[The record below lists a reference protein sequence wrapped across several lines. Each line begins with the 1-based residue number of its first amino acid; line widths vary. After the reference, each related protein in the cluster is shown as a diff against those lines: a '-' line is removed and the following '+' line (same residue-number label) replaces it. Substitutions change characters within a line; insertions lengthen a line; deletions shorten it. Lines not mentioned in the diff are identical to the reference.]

1 MLDKSKLLLL
11 VGAMVSGVFAAML
24 SGLFEQSSKGGMLGA
39 KNFGY
44 PWIWRSNIVQ
54 SSTQN
59 IVRFDNLAAD
69 IAFWSIIIFILFLLA
84 ERFALKRP
92 NSLLSNKR
100 FVYSAAL
107 LMPMGLLIGLIHE
120 LGHALAGTTLG
131 GTLAYIQV
139 GFFELYPKLTIAS
152 QFKLGSVIV
161 TELPSPTQ
169 QGLLLL
175 AGSLSSTITA
185 LTIGVLLYTRKMD
198 YRSTHYLKIIG
209 ILGLLDLPL
218 YVTFSSMGLRHW
230 ILFGETQPEP
240 LIGARQIG
248 IPDPIFYLAIA
259 AITFALILLYSK
271 KSRTL
276 TLKWLKTTAKNNHKM
291 EVNKNGN

>member
-1 MLDKSKLLLL
+1 MLDRSKLVLST
-11 VGAMVSGVFAAML
+11 GAIVSGVFAALL
-24 SGLFEQSSKGGMLGA
+24 SGLFEQTQGGMLGA

-59 IVRFDNLAAD
+59 ILRFDNLAAD

-120 LGHALAGTTLG
+120 LGHALAGTALG
-131 GTLAYIQV
+131 GTLSYLQL
-139 GFFELYPKLTIAS
+139 GFVELYPKLTIAS

-161 TELPSPTQ
+161 TGLPSPTQ
-169 QGLLLL
+169 QGLLLI
-175 AGSLSSTITA
+175 AGSLSSTIAA

-198 YRSTHYLKIIG
+198 YRSTYYLKIIG
-209 ILGLLDLPL
+209 ILGLLDLPF
-218 YVTFSSMGLRHW
+218 YATFSSMGLRHW
-230 ILFGETQPEP
+230 ILLGETQPEP
-240 LIGARQIG
+240 LIGARQMG
-248 IPDPIFYLAIA
+248 IPDPIFYLAVA

-276 TLKWLKTTAKNNHKM
+276 TLKWLEITKKNNHKM

>member
-1 MLDKSKLLLL
+1 MLDRSKLVLST
-11 VGAMVSGVFAAML
+11 GAIVSGVFAALL
-24 SGLFEQSSKGGMLGA
+24 SGLFEQTQGGMLGA

-59 IVRFDNLAAD
+59 ILRFDNLAAD

-120 LGHALAGTTLG
+120 LGHALAGTALG
-131 GTLAYIQV
+131 GTLSYLQL
-139 GFFELYPKLTIAS
+139 GFVELYPKLTIAS

-161 TELPSPTQ
+161 TGLPSPTQ
-169 QGLLLL
+169 QGLLLI
-175 AGSLSSTITA
+175 AGSLSSTIAA

-198 YRSTHYLKIIG
+198 CRSTYYLKIIG
-209 ILGLLDLPL
+209 ILGLLDLPF
-218 YVTFSSMGLRHW
+218 YATFSSMGLRHW
-230 ILFGETQPEP
+230 ILLGETQPEP
-240 LIGARQIG
+240 LIGARQMG
-248 IPDPIFYLAIA
+248 IPDPIFYLAVA

-276 TLKWLKTTAKNNHKM
+276 TLKWLEITKKNNHKM

>member
-1 MLDKSKLLLL
+1 MLDRSKLVLSA
-11 VGAMVSGVFAAML
+11 GAIVSGVFAAML
-24 SGLFEQSSKGGMLGA
+24 SGLFEQSSKSGMLGA

-59 IVRFDNLAAD
+59 ILRFDNLAAD
-69 IAFWSIIIFILFLLA
+69 IAFWSIIIFILFLLP

-120 LGHALAGTTLG
+120 LGHALAGTALG
-131 GTLAYIQV
+131 GTIAYLQV
-139 GFFELYPKLTIAS
+139 GFVELYPKLTIAS

-161 TELPSPTQ
+161 TGLPSPTQ

-175 AGSLSSTITA
+175 AGSLSSTIAA

-198 YRSTHYLKIIG
+198 YRSTYYLKIIG
-209 ILGLLDLPL
+209 ILGLLDLPF
-218 YVTFSSMGLRHW
+218 YTTFSSMGLRHW

-248 IPDPIFYLAIA
+248 IPDPIYYLGVA

-276 TLKWLKTTAKNNHKM
+276 TLKWLKITKKNNHKM

>member
-1 MLDKSKLLLL
+1 MLDRSKLVLSA
-11 VGAMVSGVFAAML
+11 GAIVSGVFAAML
-24 SGLFEQSSKGGMLGA
+24 SGLFEQSSKGDMLGA

-44 PWIWRSNIVQ
+44 PWTWRSNIVQ

-69 IAFWSIIIFILFLLA
+69 IAFWSIIIFIVFLLA

-120 LGHALAGTTLG
+120 LGHALAGTALG
-131 GTLAYIQV
+131 GTIAYLQV
-139 GFFELYPKLTIAS
+139 GFVELYPKLTIAS

-161 TELPSPTQ
+161 TGLPSPTQ

-175 AGSLSSTITA
+175 AGSLSSTIAA

-198 YRSTHYLKIIG
+198 CRSTYYLKIIG
-209 ILGLLDLPL
+209 ILGLLDLPF
-218 YVTFSSMGLRHW
+218 YATFSSMGLRHW
-230 ILFGETQPEP
+230 ILLGETQPEP
-240 LIGARQIG
+240 LIGARQMG
-248 IPDPIFYLAIA
+248 IPDPIFYLAVA

-271 KSRTL
+271 KSLTL
-276 TLKWLKTTAKNNHKM
+276 TLKWLEITKKNNHKM

>member
-1 MLDKSKLLLL
+1 MLDKSKLVLSA
-11 VGAMVSGVFAAML
+11 GAMVSGMFAAML

-59 IVRFDNLAAD
+59 ILRFDNLAAD
-69 IAFWSIIIFILFLLA
+69 IAFWSIIIFIVFLLA
-84 ERFALKRP
+84 ERFALKRS

-100 FVYSAAL
+100 FVYSAAF

-120 LGHALAGTTLG
+120 LGHALAGTALG
-131 GTLAYIQV
+131 GTIAYLQV
-139 GFFELYPKLTIAS
+139 GFVELYPKLTIAS

-161 TELPSPTQ
+161 TGLPSPTQ

-175 AGSLSSTITA
+175 AGSLSSTIAA

-218 YVTFSSMGLRHW
+218 YATFSSMGLRHW

-248 IPDPIFYLAIA
+248 IPDPIFYLAVA

-276 TLKWLKTTAKNNHKM
+276 TLK
-291 EVNKNGN
+291 

>member
-1 MLDKSKLLLL
+1 MLDKSKLLLSAW
-11 VGAMVSGVFAAML
+11 AMVSGVFAALL

-59 IVRFDNLAAD
+59 ILRFDNLAAD
-69 IAFWSIIIFILFLLA
+69 IAFWSIIIFIVFLLA
-84 ERFALKRP
+84 ERFALKRS

-100 FVYSAAL
+100 FVHSAAL

-120 LGHALAGTTLG
+120 LGHALAGTALG
-131 GTLAYIQV
+131 GTIAYLQV
-139 GFFELYPKLTIAS
+139 GFVELYPKLTIAS

-161 TELPSPTQ
+161 TGLPSPTQ

-175 AGSLSSTITA
+175 AGSLSSTIAA

-198 YRSTHYLKIIG
+198 YRSTYYLKIIG
-209 ILGLLDLPL
+209 ILGLLDLPF

-248 IPDPIFYLAIA
+248 IPDPIFYLAVA
-259 AITFALILLYSK
+259 AITFVLILLNSK

-276 TLKWLKTTAKNNHKM
+276 TLKWLKITKKNNHKM

>member
-1 MLDKSKLLLL
+1 MLDRSKLVLST
-11 VGAMVSGVFAAML
+11 GAIVSGVFAALL
-24 SGLFEQSSKGGMLGA
+24 SGLFEQTQGGMLGA

-59 IVRFDNLAAD
+59 ILRFDNLAAD

-120 LGHALAGTTLG
+120 LGHALAGTALG
-131 GTLAYIQV
+131 GTLSYLQL
-139 GFFELYPKLTIAS
+139 GFVELYPKLTIAS

-161 TELPSPTQ
+161 TGLPSPTQ
-169 QGLLLL
+169 QGLLLI
-175 AGSLSSTITA
+175 AGSLSSTIAA

-198 YRSTHYLKIIG
+198 YRSTYYLKIIG

-218 YVTFSSMGLRHW
+218 YATFSSMGLRHW

-240 LIGARQIG
+240 LIGARQMG
-248 IPDPIFYLAIA
+248 IPDPIFYLAVA

-276 TLKWLKTTAKNNHKM
+276 TLKWLEITKKNNHKM

>member
-1 MLDKSKLLLL
+1 MLDKSKLLLSAW
-11 VGAMVSGVFAAML
+11 AMVSGVFAALL

-69 IAFWSIIIFILFLLA
+69 IAFWSIIIFIVFLLA
-84 ERFALKRP
+84 ERFALKRS
-92 NSLLSNKR
+92 NSLLSNRR

-120 LGHALAGTTLG
+120 LGHVLAGTALG
-131 GTLAYIQV
+131 GTIAYLQV
-139 GFFELYPKLTIAS
+139 GFVELYPKLTIAS

-161 TELPSPTQ
+161 TGLPSPTQ

-175 AGSLSSTITA
+175 AGSLSSTIAA

-198 YRSTHYLKIIG
+198 YRSTYYLKIIG
-209 ILGLLDLPL
+209 ILGLLDLPF
-218 YVTFSSMGLRHW
+218 YATFSSMGLRHW

-248 IPDPIFYLAIA
+248 IPDPIFYLAVA

-276 TLKWLKTTAKNNHKM
+276 TLKCLKITKKNNHKM